1 VSAYSVN
8 VRIGEKLNGFNYC
21 RLALA
26 RPDAITAIISQNG
39 NAFDE
44 GLGDFWDHIRPYWA
58 EQTKEK
64 RESLRWLT
72 TFGTTKSQVG
82 YFHIAS
88 PYIWTL
94 LLMNFICTTIVHLG

>member
-1 VSAYSVN
+1 VSTYAVQ
-8 VRIGEKLNGFNYC
+8 RLHIQAKLTWLIIC

-39 NAFDE
+39 NAFNE

-72 TFGTTKSQVG
+72 TFDTTKSQVG
-82 YFHIAS
+82 ISILTYMDPLIDES
-88 PYIWTL
+88 PA
-94 LLMNFICTTIVHLG
+94 